1 MYWLLNRCSS
11 LNSISTTHAPQ
22 DIHFLS
28 SRCKVYYNI
37 KSEFLYEVYNSPES
51 SNWDNLTMPSSECRS
66 WEYDTALFENTFVT
80 QVSLC
85 KTFKTIYYDY
95 IVIWP
100 FFTYKS
106 VHNAFYIN
114 WKLFKKKEQISF
126 DNSGI
131 SNTEVK
137 KLSGL
142 IFVYVFIY
150 WFIEKPGMQKETVS
164 HTCHCSIY
172 GWIYARVARNGNIF
186 RQVCFFFTARL

>member
-1 MYWLLNRCSS
+1 MTTQSYDLFSHIKAYTMH
-11 LNSISTTHAPQ
+11 SIQ
-22 DIHFLS
+22 IENYFL
-28 SRCKVYYNI
+28 
-37 KSEFLYEVYNSPES
+37 
-51 SNWDNLTMPSSECRS
+51 
-66 WEYDTALFENTFVT
+66 
-80 QVSLC
+80 
-85 KTFKTIYYDY
+85 
-95 IVIWP
+95 
-100 FFTYKS
+100 
-106 VHNAFYIN
+106 
-114 WKLFKKKEQISF
+114 KKEQISF

-186 RQVCFFFTARL
+186 RQVCFFYCQALGNLLLDEFFSLKLFDSQIWSKSCSDGKHCTVYWIKHSPVFCQRIQ